1 MSIISDSSGFSEFY
15 GLMSNEKVYT
25 GGVNETVIGSDK
37 DTSTLTGSVNTS
49 NLADNYFF
57 GQKDGQLSFSN
68 GVNVSISA
76 TDTRSDVI
84 QKINDAGLNAQ
95 INSDGKI
102 QITAQGVSDLNVTSD
117 SSGFSDFYG
126 LDSSESSFNG
136 SISTSTET
144 VPDPD
149 GGDVTDPDTG
159 DGGDSGD
166 GGTTTDPTDPD
177 DGDDTNPDNPD
188 SGDTPDHPPFDI
200 AALVTHGVSNIRLQI
215 GTDGSDLSALY
226 CDTTFLFDDF
236 SLDMSD
242 EDACAESLEALESL
256 SDAVIKKQSDIGI
269 YITRLE
275 SIYQS
280 NNTKIQNTY
289 SAYSTVMDAD
299 IAAETQKYVN
309 YQIRQ
314 QTASSL
320 LAQLQASKSQLVLT
334 LLSSIM

>member
-1 MSIISDSSGFSEFY
+1 M
-15 GLMSNEKVYT
+15 
-25 GGVNETVIGSDK
+25 
-37 DTSTLTGSVNTS
+37 NTS

-126 LDSSESSFNG
+126 LDSSESSYNG

-144 VPDPD
+144 IPDPD
-149 GGDVTDPDTG
+149 GGDV
-159 DGGDSGD
+159 
-166 GGTTTDPTDPD
+166 TDPTDPD

-215 GTDGSDLSALY
+215 GTDGSELSALY